1 MKRRSFL
8 AAAGGLAAGGIL
20 GRPALTRVYDRLT
33 VVPAV
38 RPPARPPIR
47 YIDRWSWAMGQPVRL
62 QLFHE
67 SEAAGFEAAQAA
79 FAELR
84 RIEGRLSRFDDVS
97 DLSELN
103 RQASRGWVAME
114 ADLCTVLAA
123 AGRYRRGTQGDFDV
137 AVEPLMRT
145 WGFREP
151 RKAAPGVREV
161 VAAQAALAATTV
173 EVVGHRVRLGRSDA
187 ALDLGGIGVGYGLDR
202 AGEVLRRHGVTA
214 ALLDVSGDLLALGA
228 PPGATGWPVD
238 IVDPRIVGGVLATAV
253 LRDEA
258 LATSAVTIAT
268 VRLNGVRRGHV
279 IDPHR
284 GAPVEQRLQ
293 ATVVAKTG
301 LGADVLST
309 AMLAGGKSWP
319 GVRSSWLVQLQ
330 A

>member
-20 GRPALTRVYDRLT
+20 GRPTLTRVYDRLT
-33 VVPAV
+33 VGPSFH
-38 RPPARPPIR
+38 PPLR
-47 YIDRWSWAMGQPVRL
+47 YIDRWSWAMGQPVRV

-84 RIEGRLSRFDDVS
+84 RIEARLSRFDGAS

-103 RQASRGWVAME
+103 RRAGRGWVAVD
-114 ADLCTVLAA
+114 ADLRSVLEV
-123 AGRYRRGTQGDFDV
+123 AGRYRRETQGDFDI

-145 WGFREP
+145 WGFREA
-151 RKAAPGVREV
+151 RKSAPGVRELA
-161 VAAQAALAATTV
+161 AAQAALAATTV
-173 EVVGHRVRLGRSDA
+173 EVAGHRVRLGRSDA

-214 ALLDVSGDLLALGA
+214 ALLDVSGDLLAFGA
-228 PPGATGWPVD
+228 PPGTTGWAVD
-238 IVDPRIVGGVLATAV
+238 IADPRVAGGVLATAL

-268 VRLNGVRRGHV
+268 VRLTGVSRGHV

-284 GAPVEQRLQ
+284 GVPVKQRLQ

-309 AMLAGGKSWP
+309 AMLAGGRSGP
-319 GVRSSWLVQLQ
+319 GVRSSWLVPMQ